1 MQQVKT
7 HVLLGVRTS
16 LGNECLAKA
25 IDSTGKEINIKDQEP
40 FRKNE
45 HFYSCQGTTGLCCR
59 HALAKA
65 LLESWRVSFTV
76 TGNGHL
82 RHPMDLKSLVAYLI
96 TSVQKGS
103 KGAKVTDFADY
114 KGTFADETL

>member
-1 MQQVKT
+1 MSKQ
-7 HVLLGVRTS
+7 LFRE
-16 LGNECLAKA
+16 NE
-25 IDSTGKEINIKDQEP
+25 P
-40 FRKNE
+40 Y
-45 HFYSCQGTTGLCCR
+45 YSVQGDTGLCCR

-65 LLESWRVSFTV
+65 LLESWIVSFTAE
-76 TGNGHL
+76 GNGHL

-114 KGTFADETL
+114 KGTIADETL